1 LNSENIIANEGK
13 VTFDIMFKAIVPET
27 YERKHMFINLE
38 AQKAFNVGY
47 PIASRGVFY
56 CSRMLSKQYGEVFTN
71 SRYDKLQKVTSI
83 FLCNNVTD
91 KVHKNTITSFELNE
105 HNIYGSI
112 TTDKSAYDLLS
123 VVIVCY
129 NDKDNS
135 TANELINMLSVL
147 FSNKITAD
155 KKINM
160 LSSKYGIPMTTDF
173 KGEVNSMCNMS
184 QGLIE
189 QGIEQTT
196 INSMFYLINN
206 KHWDFKDCFEMYNIP
221 EEKQAT
227 YIEAVNELINN
238 SNN

>member
-1 LNSENIIANEGK
+1 MTNKIISSVIANNNDRIQYDEVCKRILADKFIIAKILKHTLPEYKNYSLKEIVDNYIDGSPLISTVAVNPDEKRNGEFVETLNIENVIANEGK

-83 FLCNNVTD
+83 FLCNNVND

-112 TTDKSAYDLLS
+112 TTDKSAYDLMS

-129 NDKDNS
+129 NNNDNN
-135 TANELINMLSVL
+135 TTNELINMLSVL
-147 FSNKITAD
+147 FSVSA
-155 KKINM
+155 
-160 LSSKYGIPMTTDF
+160 SKHSVI
-173 KGEVNSMCNMS
+173 
-184 QGLIE
+184 
-189 QGIEQTT
+189 
-196 INSMFYLINN
+196 
-206 KHWDFKDCFEMYNIP
+206 
-221 EEKQAT
+221 
-227 YIEAVNELINN
+227 
-238 SNN
+238 